1 MTGPLAG
8 IRVVDLTR
16 VLAGPLCTMLLAD
29 QGADVIKIETLDG
42 DSVRGPVSGSGFSPM
57 FVSAKRGKRT
67 LALDLKHPEGYAVLF
82 RLLATADVLVE
93 NFRPGTMQRLKL
105 GEPELRKQFPRL
117 IYTSISGVGDSGPY
131 VRKRVYDPIIQALS
145 GIADV
150 QSDAGT
156 GRPRLVRTVMA
167 DKTTAVYAAQAICAA
182 LFARERSGEGEH
194 IRVAMLDTMVGF
206 IWPESMVQH
215 TVIGQESTALDP
227 NARPDLVYQTLD
239 GYITVGTNS
248 NSEWQGLCEVL
259 SRPDWVDDSRFR
271 TGAARS
277 VNATERITLV
287 GELLA
292 TRTSEHWLPLLDAA
306 EVPCA
311 PVLRRQEV
319 PDNEQVRHNEVIQE
333 FDQPFLGRVRQPRPA
348 ARFDR
353 RPAVIAGP
361 ARQLGEDTQAILK
374 ALGYADQEIDKLEQD
389 GAVLRTKPES
399 EG

>member
-1 MTGPLAG
+1 MAGPLAG

-29 QGADVIKIETLDG
+29 QGAEVIKVETLDG
-42 DSVRGPVSGSGFSPM
+42 DSVRGPVTGSGFSPM
-57 FVSAKRGKRT
+57 FVSANRGKRT
-67 LALDLKHPEGYAVLF
+67 LALDLKHPEGHGALL
-82 RLLATADVLVE
+82 RLLATTDVLVE

-117 IYTSISGVGDSGPY
+117 IYASITGVGDSGPY

-167 DKTTAVYAAQAICAA
+167 DKTTAVYAAQAICAS

-194 IRVAMLDTMVGF
+194 IRVAMLDTMIGF
-206 IWPESMVQH
+206 IWPESMTQH
-215 TVIGQESTALDP
+215 TVIGQEQTALDP
-227 NARPDLVYQTLD
+227 NARPDLVYKTLD

-248 NSEWQGLCEVL
+248 NSEWHGLCRVL
-259 SRPDWVDDSRFR
+259 SRPDWVDDPRFR

-277 VNATERITLV
+277 VNATQRITLV

-292 TRTSEHWLPLLDAA
+292 TQTSEHWLPLFDEA

-311 PVLRRQEV
+311 PVLRRQDV
-319 PDNEQVRHNEVIQE
+319 ANNEQVRHNEIITE
-333 FDQPFLGRVRQPRPA
+333 FDQPLVGRVRQPRPA
-348 ARFDR
+348 ARFDH

-361 ARQLGEDTQAILK
+361 ARRLGEDTQAILRT
-374 ALGYADQEIDKLEQD
+374 LGYTDEQIDKLEQD
-389 GAVLRTKPES
+389 GAVMRSKPA
-399 EG
+399 

>member
-8 IRVVDLTR
+8 IRIVDLTR
-16 VLAGPLCTMLLAD
+16 VLAGPLCTVLLAD
-29 QGADVIKIETLDG
+29 QGAEVIKVETLDG
-42 DSVRGPVSGSGFSPM
+42 DSVRGPVTGSGFSPM
-57 FVSAKRGKRT
+57 FVSANRGKRT
-67 LALDLKHPEGYAVLF
+67 LALDLKHPDGHAVLL

-105 GEPELRKQFPRL
+105 GEPELRSLFPRL
-117 IYTSISGVGDSGPY
+117 IYASITGVGDSGPY

-150 QSDAGT
+150 QADSGN

-194 IRVAMLDTMVGF
+194 IRLAMLDTMIGF
-206 IWPESMVQH
+206 IWPESMTQQ
-215 TVIGQESTALDP
+215 TVIGKERSALDP
-227 NARPDLVYQTLD
+227 NARPDLVYKTLD
-239 GYITVGTNS
+239 GYITVGANS
-248 NSEWQGLCEVL
+248 NSEWHGLCQVL
-259 SRPDWVDDSRFR
+259 NKPDWVDDSRFK

-287 GELLA
+287 GEILG
-292 TRTSEHWLPLLDAA
+292 TRTSEHWLPLLDDA

-319 PDNEQVRHNEVIQE
+319 VDNVQVRHNEIIKE
-333 FDQPFLGRVRQPRPA
+333 FDQPFVGRVRQARPA
-348 ARFDR
+348 ARFDN
-353 RPAVIAGP
+353 RPAAIGGP
-361 ARQLGEDTQAILK
+361 ARRLGEDTQVILQE
-374 ALGYADQEIDKLEQD
+374 LGYSSEQIDALEAQ
-389 GAVLRTKPES
+389 GTVMRPKPV
-399 EG
+399 

>member
-8 IRVVDLTR
+8 IRIVDLTR
-16 VLAGPLCTMLLAD
+16 VLAGPLCTVLLAD
-29 QGADVIKIETLDG
+29 QGAEVIKVETLDG
-42 DSVRGPVSGSGFSPM
+42 DSVRGPVTGSGFSPM
-57 FVSAKRGKRT
+57 FVSANRGKRT
-67 LALDLKHPEGYAVLF
+67 LALDLKHPDGHAALL

-105 GEPELRKQFPRL
+105 GEPELRAQFPRL
-117 IYTSISGVGDSGPY
+117 IYASITGVGDSGPY

-150 QSDAGT
+150 QSDSTA

-194 IRVAMLDTMVGF
+194 IRLAMLDTMIGF
-206 IWPESMVQH
+206 IWPESMTQQ
-215 TVIGQESTALDP
+215 TVIGKEQTALDP
-227 NARPDLVYQTLD
+227 NARPDLVYKTLD

-248 NSEWQGLCEVL
+248 NSEWHGLCQVL
-259 SRPDWVDDSRFR
+259 NKPDWVDDPRFK

-287 GELLA
+287 GEILA
-292 TRTSEHWLPLLDAA
+292 TRTKEHWLPLLDAA

-319 PDNEQVRHNEVIQE
+319 VDNVQVRHNEIIKE
-333 FDQPFLGRVRQPRPA
+333 FDQPFVGRVRQARPA
-348 ARFDR
+348 ARFDN
-353 RPAVIAGP
+353 RPASIGGP
-361 ARQLGEDTQAILK
+361 ARRLGEDTQVILQE
-374 ALGYADQEIDKLEQD
+374 LGYSSEQIDALEAQ
-389 GAVLRTKPES
+389 GTVMRPKPV
-399 EG
+399 